1 MDQQKV
7 AATQEPATEEAGR
20 SNERDLPN
28 IEVETP
34 VATTPREAAI
44 ISRRLQRLTEEP
56 RP

>member
-1 MDQQKV
+1 MDQHKV
-7 AATQEPATEEAGR
+7 AATDQPSTAEDGR
-20 SNERDLPN
+20 STERDLPN

-44 ISRRLQRLTEEP
+44 ISRRLERLTEEP